1 MQTTPIMDET
11 AARLAEKPLT
21 GTVNQIE
28 LGEQLRA
35 KVGAEFDRVTNALE
49 SKALQQAEPGQVAT
63 RAMIAILSEQ
73 RAQVMANDRAGYFI
87 REWQNLDGRV
97 RQMLAADSRYQA
109 IKAARITTEISTGDL
124 SA

>member
-35 KVGAEFDRVTNALE
+35 KVGAEFDRVANALE
-49 SKALQQAEPGQVAT
+49 SKALQQAEPDGLAT
-63 RAMIAILSEQ
+63 RAMIAIVSEQ

-87 REWQNLDGRV
+87 REWQDLDGRV

-109 IKAARITTEISTGDL
+109 IKAARITTQISTGDPT
-124 SA
+124 A